1 MKCPRCNT
9 DLVAEARFCGVC
21 GYSLSVLEDHT
32 FQANPSSLAPR
43 NNEATLMAA
52 SWPSAQPVQSQGGT
66 PAMGQAPSA
75 AQAGGYQP
83 TQAVSW
89 QQPSSQAEQTQ
100 IARPAGM
107 VAGTMA
113 SAGTL
118 ANPVKRRRRG
128 RILSRFLLV
137 LVLLA
142 AILAAAWIFAVRPY
156 LHNMVQTQLDQALN
170 GAEGQMILFQSA
182 LPAGSQ
188 VVHVNESVINNY
200 LSLHSVSPL
209 QNLHATITP
218 DGLRLDFSAYGLTSD
233 IIVVPVARGG
243 ALEVTNVQVQGILWL
258 VMSDNE
264 LTTALNTN
272 FQSFGSQM
280 SRTIRSI
287 TLHEHEMDVQIQ

>member
-1 MKCPRCNT
+1 MKCPRCNA
-9 DLVAEARFCGVC
+9 DLVAEARFCGTC

-32 FQANPSSLAPR
+32 FQADPSSLSPR
-43 NNEATLMAA
+43 NNEATLIAT
-52 SWPSAQPVQSQGGT
+52 PQPIQSAGGT
-66 PAMGQAPSA
+66 PGGGQAPAS
-75 AQAGGYQP
+75 AQAGGYQA

-89 QQPSSQAEQTQ
+89 QQPSPQMQTQ
-100 IARPAGM
+100 IARPTGM

-118 ANPVKRRRRG
+118 AYPVKRRRGG
-128 RILSRFLLV
+128 RILRRILLV

-142 AILAAAWIFAVRPY
+142 ALLAAAWVFAVRPY

-170 GAEGQMILFQSA
+170 GAEGQIILFQSA
-182 LPAGSQ
+182 LPGGSQ
-188 VVHVNESVINNY
+188 VVHVSEGAINTY
-200 LSLHSVSPL
+200 LSVHSVSPL

-218 DGLRLDFSAYGLTSD
+218 DGLRLDFSAYGLSSD

-258 VMSDNE
+258 VMSDDE

-272 FQSFGSQM
+272 FQSFGQQM
-280 SRTIRSI
+280 NRTIRSI